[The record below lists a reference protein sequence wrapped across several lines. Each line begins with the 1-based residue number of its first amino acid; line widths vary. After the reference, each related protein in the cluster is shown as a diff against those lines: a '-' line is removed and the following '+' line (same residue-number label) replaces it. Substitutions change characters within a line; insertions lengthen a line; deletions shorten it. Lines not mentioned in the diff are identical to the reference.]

1 MSPYH
6 DVVPDKGIGVDGG
19 SHVLAMP
26 FAVHQKAVVQVQQA
40 LRSRAL

>member
-6 DVVPDKGIGVDGG
+6 DVVPDKGIGVDGRR
-19 SHVLAMP
+19 HVLTMP
-26 FAVHQKAVVQVQQA
+26 FTVHQKAVVQVQQA